1 MWGELQTTHS
11 HLPLH
16 HIHKNLLGNQCTFL
30 CITNVETNMSHP
42 RAYEPSIKA
51 YEFIWKL
58 EKKKDGTYNF
68 QRAGGC

>member
-16 HIHKNLLGNQCTFL
+16 RIHKNLLGNQCTFL

-42 RAYEPSIKA
+42 RAYEPSISLWIYLKTK
-51 YEFIWKL
+51 ER
-58 EKKKDGTYNF
+58 KDGTYNF

>member
-30 CITNVETNMSHP
+30 CITNVETNMSHS
-42 RAYEPSIKA
+42 RAYEPSISLWTYLKA
-51 YEFIWKL
+51 KE
-58 EKKKDGTYNF
+58 KKDGTYNF